1 MTSIIDPGRI
11 AERKRGIAVAAAP
24 MGARSRPRSGKA
36 AEVEALLLRYPHLRE
51 DELDRLI
58 QVYPQLAMLDVALLT
73 TDEALAPKLDAFVRE
88 NSRSLR
94 PPLSHVLWLAALPA
108 AAIAAA
114 LWAMAVPATAG

>member
-1 MTSIIDPGRI
+1 MTSIIDPRRI
-11 AERKRGIAVAAAP
+11 AERKRGIAAAP
-24 MGARSRPRSGKA
+24 IGARSRPRSGKA

-94 PPLSHVLWLAALPA
+94 PPLSHMLWLAALPA

-114 LWAMAVPATAG
+114 LWALAVPATAG